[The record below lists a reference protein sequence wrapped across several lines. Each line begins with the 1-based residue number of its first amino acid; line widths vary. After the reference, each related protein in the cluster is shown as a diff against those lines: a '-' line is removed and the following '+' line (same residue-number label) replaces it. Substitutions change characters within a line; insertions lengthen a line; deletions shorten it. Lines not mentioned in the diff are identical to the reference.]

1 MCDIHIIKS
10 RLVLTGSRT
19 RLRFLRYLAQ
29 AGPRYGSR
37 TTNTNTNKRNAC
49 SSRSYS
55 RNFLFVSNCSRT
67 FTNVTHKPL
76 HIACDQLH
84 LCVTFV
90 HELFVNK
97 KSLFEFVRV
106 RVRLE
111 FANLFGS
118 GAMSACP
125 LILGANIG
133 AMLSLELC

>member
-1 MCDIHIIKS
+1 MI
-10 RLVLTGSRT
+10 
-19 RLRFLRYLAQ
+19 
-29 AGPRYGSR
+29 RYGSR
-37 TTNTNTNKRNAC
+37 TTNTKTNKRDAC

-76 HIACDQLH
+76 YIACDQLH

-118 GAMSACP
+118 GAMSATHSSIFLASCF
-125 LILGANIG
+125 G
-133 AMLSLELC
+133 SLRIS

>member
-1 MCDIHIIKS
+1 MI
-10 RLVLTGSRT
+10 
-19 RLRFLRYLAQ
+19 
-29 AGPRYGSR
+29 RYGSR

-118 GAMSACP
+118 GAMSGSAATRHLSICRSFDDVV
-125 LILGANIG
+125 LGTA
-133 AMLSLELC
+133 